1 MNISAVSL
9 QNTSIAQKIND
20 THTPSIK
27 ANNFD
32 GAAHIDFSQS
42 LVSVLNEVNA
52 QQTAA
57 TEKINAV
64 ELGKSDDMIGAVVA
78 AQKASL
84 SFNALMQVRNKLQSG
99 FDEIMK
105 MSI

>member
-9 QNTSIAQKIND
+9 QNTSLIQKMND
-20 THTPSIK
+20 MQAPLIK
-27 ANNFD
+27 PNNLD
-32 GAAHIDFSQS
+32 GASQVDFSQS
-42 LVSVLNEVNA
+42 LVSVLNGVNA
-52 QQTAA
+52 QQSIA

-84 SFNALMQVRNKLQSG
+84 SFNALMQVRNKVLSG
-99 FDEIMK
+99 FDEIMQ